1 MSAYEFYA
9 GGQLLGGVGKLPP
22 LSEVDYNRKAV
33 FAIPKEAIASDGKL
47 VLAVRVWGGSVRGVQ
62 NFGSGAYAGEFKIG
76 DYSSLLLSGVVGQMP
91 GLLMATLFIGFG
103 IYHLYLYRRNR
114 QLESYLW
121 FGLLAIDIGIYALML
136 NQWKYWLGWSFVSY
150 EKIEFGAI
158 YLFPAL
164 AIQLLWS
171 MLKQPIGWSLRVY
184 QAGFVLAAIVV
195 VLAPGMEIHYMT
207 LKYWQIYSIPLVIMG
222 PGLIMIK
229 ARAGNSEAKTAL
241 IGVIIFAATCINDLA
256 LDLAGLE
263 TDRLLPYGFV
273 AVMLTMAI
281 SLANRFTA
289 MLNTLEDEVAQRT
302 VDLEAANRQLADA
315 ARHDLLTGLLNRR
328 GFIAAA
334 EAETQRTLR
343 SGREFSVVLADVDNF
358 KHFND
363 LHGHACGDHVL
374 RRVAQMLRKNLRDV
388 DRLGRWGGEEF
399 VFLLPE
405 TDADG
410 AGKVAEKL
418 RDSIALNMFE
428 YEGERVGVTLTFGVA
443 THRKGEKLDASI
455 ARADAALYQGKECG
469 RNRVMVGKY
478 EGLTLVS

>member
-1 MSAYEFYA
+1 MATAVSDRKRIPPVLVLLGALLLLPAWAWAITAPGPNEEPESRAIAVEFESSTYSLVGDWQFQPGDNMLWAGAHYNDIHWRTQPVPGRWPEQGYPDSGQFAWYRLTLQLDKTSPDYPLQLGIAMGKVMSAYEFYA
-9 GGQLLGGVGKLPP
+9 GGQLLGGVGKLAP

-263 TDRLLPYGFV
+263 TDRLLP
-273 AVMLTMAI
+273 
-281 SLANRFTA
+281 
-289 MLNTLEDEVAQRT
+289 
-302 VDLEAANRQLADA
+302 
-315 ARHDLLTGLLNRR
+315 
-328 GFIAAA
+328 
-334 EAETQRTLR
+334 
-343 SGREFSVVLADVDNF
+343 
-358 KHFND
+358 
-363 LHGHACGDHVL
+363 
-374 RRVAQMLRKNLRDV
+374 
-388 DRLGRWGGEEF
+388 
-399 VFLLPE
+399 
-405 TDADG
+405 
-410 AGKVAEKL
+410 
-418 RDSIALNMFE
+418 
-428 YEGERVGVTLTFGVA
+428 
-443 THRKGEKLDASI
+443 
-455 ARADAALYQGKECG
+455 
-469 RNRVMVGKY
+469 
-478 EGLTLVS
+478 